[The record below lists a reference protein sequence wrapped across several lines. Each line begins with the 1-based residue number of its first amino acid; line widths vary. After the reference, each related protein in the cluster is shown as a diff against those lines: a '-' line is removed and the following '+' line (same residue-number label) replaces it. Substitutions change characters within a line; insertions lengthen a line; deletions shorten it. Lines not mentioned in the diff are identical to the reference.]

1 MMSVLSLVGI
11 GRWFRGSLL
20 AQIGMGIIALFG
32 VWKINNHFV
41 AKSAVKKVVV
51 ASQKAG
57 KKRNAKARKI
67 RNSTTPGNAAKR
79 LRDYARPN

>member
-1 MMSVLSLVGI
+1 MMSLLSLVGI

-32 VWKINNHFV
+32 VWKVNNIIV
-41 AKSAVKKVVV
+41 ARKAVAGLHEKSKNEGKARNVK
-51 ASQKAG
+51 S
-57 KKRNAKARKI
+57 RKI

-79 LRDYARPN
+79 LRDYARTH